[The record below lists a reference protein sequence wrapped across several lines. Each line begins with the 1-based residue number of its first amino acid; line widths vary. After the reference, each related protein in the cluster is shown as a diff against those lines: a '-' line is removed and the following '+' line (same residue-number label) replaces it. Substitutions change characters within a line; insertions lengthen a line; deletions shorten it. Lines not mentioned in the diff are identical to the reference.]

1 MTLKTDNYQIGLD
14 SVTDSKNY
22 LLDTD
27 ITGALRIRRNSDGSG
42 ATVFNISPD
51 GETVARIKQIPA
63 KALSG
68 TAVDWQPSS
77 SDGPPSWAK
86 KATLVFD
93 RLSTNGTAQILV
105 QLGSTTIQTAG
116 YDSYSVSITN
126 ATAIAGNAATSGFH
140 LLDQNAASVRS
151 GRMTLQLASTAQW
164 ISDHTLASSTAAVA
178 VLSGAGSV
186 TLTGLLD
193 RLRLTTVGG
202 TNTFDGGS
210 VSVIY
215 EG

>member
-42 ATVFNISPD
+42 ATILNISPD
-51 GETVARIKQIPA
+51 GETIARIKQIPA

-105 QLGSTTIQTAG
+105 QLGSTTIQTTG
-116 YDSYSVSITN
+116 YDSYSVALTN
-126 ATAIAGNAATSGFH
+126 ASAIAGNAVTSGFH
-140 LLDQNAASVRS
+140 LFDQNAGSIRS
-151 GRMTLQLASTAQW
+151 GRMTLQLVSAAQW
-164 ISDHTLASSTAAVA
+164 ISDHTLAVSSVAA

-186 TLTGLLD
+186 TLAGVFD